1 MIRIRR
7 PSLVGWRTSHRRRH
21 DGATESTQRA
31 VATRP
36 VADRSAKGAAALGEA
51 YWRAVAQTTGGFV
64 GRRESEAG
72 SELRLGRRG
81 WGPVLL
87 RFGPPRYDVT
97 ATGISAAYP
106 ITGGLLARR
115 PSGSLTL
122 SMEARDGEV
131 ELRSAIA
138 GYFPTLAARPGA
150 PAWTGE
156 VYNQVQA
163 RLHARVSRSYFSH
176 LSLRAPG

>member
-1 MIRIRR
+1 MIRSRR
-7 PSLVGWRTSHRRRH
+7 PKLVGWTTSHRRRD

-31 VATRP
+31 IVSGPA
-36 VADRSAKGAAALGEA
+36 ADRSPEGAAALGSA
-51 YWRAVAQTTGGFV
+51 YWRAVAQTTAGLV
-64 GRRESEAG
+64 GRRESDAG
-72 SELRLGRRG
+72 SELRLGRR
-81 WGPVLL
+81 GPVLL

-97 ATGISAAYP
+97 AAGVSAAYP

-122 SMEARDGEV
+122 SMEDRDGEV

-138 GYFPTLAARPGA
+138 GYYPTLAARPGA

-163 RLHARVSRSYFSH
+163 RLHARVSRSYFRH
-176 LSLRAPG
+176 VARGAPE

>member
-1 MIRIRR
+1 MIRTRL
-7 PSLVGWRTSHRRRH
+7 PNLVGWSTSHRRRD

-31 VATRP
+31 VVTSP
-36 VADRSAKGAAALGEA
+36 PADRSAEGAAALGAA
-51 YWRAVAQTTGGFV
+51 YWRAVARTTGGLV
-64 GRRESEAG
+64 GRYESRSG
-72 SELRLGRRG
+72 SELRLGRR
-81 WGPVLL
+81 GPVLL
-87 RFGPPRYDVT
+87 RFGPPRYDVS
-97 ATGISAAYP
+97 ATGASAAYP

-122 SMEARDGEV
+122 SMEDRGRDV

-138 GYFPTLAARPGA
+138 GYYPTLAARPGA

-163 RLHARVSRSYFSH
+163 RVHARVSRSYFRH
-176 LSLRAPG
+176 LALGVPG

>member
-1 MIRIRR
+1 MIRTRR
-7 PSLVGWRTSHRRRH
+7 PGLVGWSTSHRRRD

-31 VATRP
+31 VATGP
-36 VADRSAKGAAALGEA
+36 VAHRSADGAAALGA
-51 YWRAVAQTTGGFV
+51 AFWRAVAQTTGGLV
-64 GRRESEAG
+64 GRRESDAG
-72 SELRLGRRG
+72 SELRLGRTG
-81 WGPVLL
+81 LVLL

-106 ITGGLLARR
+106 ITGGVLARR

-138 GYFPTLAARPGA
+138 GYFP
-150 PAWTGE
+150 
-156 VYNQVQA
+156 
-163 RLHARVSRSYFSH
+163 SRSYFRH
-176 LSLRAPG
+176 LARRAPG

>member
-7 PSLVGWRTSHRRRH
+7 PNLVGWRTSHRRRD

-72 SELRLGRRG
+72 
-81 WGPVLL
+81 
-87 RFGPPRYDVT
+87 
-97 ATGISAAYP
+97 
-106 ITGGLLARR
+106 
-115 PSGSLTL
+115 
-122 SMEARDGEV
+122 DGEV

-163 RLHARVSRSYFSH
+163 RLHARVSRSYFRR
-176 LSLRAPG
+176 LARRAPG

>member
-1 MIRIRR
+1 MIRTRR
-7 PSLVGWRTSHRRRH
+7 PNLVGWSTSHRRRE

-31 VATRP
+31 VVTGPA
-36 VADRSAKGAAALGEA
+36 ADRSSAGAAQLGAA
-51 YWRAVAQTTGGFV
+51 YWRAVARTTGGLV
-64 GRRESEAG
+64 GRRESDAG
-72 SELRLGRRG
+72 SELRLGRS
-81 WGPVLL
+81 GPVLL

-97 ATGISAAYP
+97 AAGVSAAYP

-122 SMEARDGEV
+122 SLEACEGEV
-131 ELRSAIA
+131 ELRSTIV
-138 GYFPTLAARPGA
+138 GYYPTLAARPGA

-163 RLHARVSRSYFSH
+163 RLHARISRSYFGH
-176 LSLRAPG
+176 LARPAAP

>member
-1 MIRIRR
+1 MIRTRQ
-7 PSLVGWRTSHRRRH
+7 PDLVGWSTSHRRRD

-31 VATRP
+31 VVTDPA
-36 VADRSAKGAAALGEA
+36 ADRSAEGAAALGAA
-51 YWRAVAQTTGGFV
+51 YWRAVAQTTGGLV
-64 GRRESEAG
+64 GRSESEAG
-72 SELRLGRRG
+72 SELCLGG
-81 WGPVLL
+81 KGPVLL

-97 ATGISAAYP
+97 PTGVSAAYP

-138 GYFPTLAARPGA
+138 GYYPTLAARPGA

-156 VYNQVQA
+156 AYNQVQA
-163 RLHARVSRSYFSH
+163 RLHARVSRSYFRH
-176 LSLRAPG
+176 VARGAPI

>member
-1 MIRIRR
+1 MIRSRR
-7 PSLVGWRTSHRRRH
+7 PDLVGWTTSHRRRD

-31 VATRP
+31 IVTGP
-36 VADRSAKGAAALGEA
+36 VADRSPAGAAALGAA
-51 YWRAVAQTTGGFV
+51 YWRAVAQTTAGLV
-64 GRRESEAG
+64 GRRESDAG
-72 SELRLGRRG
+72 SELRLGRR
-81 WGPVLL
+81 GPVLL

-97 ATGISAAYP
+97 ATGASAAYP

-122 SMEARDGEV
+122 SMEDRDGEV

-138 GYFPTLAARPGA
+138 DYYPTLAARPGA

-163 RLHARVSRSYFSH
+163 RLHARVSRSYFRH
-176 LSLRAPG
+176 VARGAPI

>member
-1 MIRIRR
+1 MIRSRR
-7 PSLVGWRTSHRRRH
+7 PDLVGWTTWHRRRD

-31 VATRP
+31 IVTGPA
-36 VADRSAKGAAALGEA
+36 ADRSREGAAALGAA
-51 YWRAVAQTTGGFV
+51 YWRAGAQTTAGLV
-64 GRRESEAG
+64 GRRES
-72 SELRLGRRG
+72 LGRR
-81 WGPVLL
+81 GPVLL

-97 ATGISAAYP
+97 ATGASAAYP

-122 SMEARDGEV
+122 SMEDRDGEV

-138 GYFPTLAARPGA
+138 GYYPTLAARPGA

-163 RLHARVSRSYFSH
+163 RLHARVSRCYFRH
-176 LSLRAPG
+176 VARGVPV

>member
-1 MIRIRR
+1 MIRSRR
-7 PSLVGWRTSHRRRH
+7 PDLVGWTTSHRRRD

-31 VATRP
+31 IVTGP
-36 VADRSAKGAAALGEA
+36 VADRSPEGAAALGAA
-51 YWRAVAQTTGGFV
+51 YWRAVAQTTAGLIA
-64 GRRESEAG
+64 RRESDAG

-81 WGPVLL
+81 PALL
-87 RFGPPRYDVT
+87 RFGPARYDVT
-97 ATGISAAYP
+97 ATGVSAAYP

-122 SMEARDGEV
+122 SMEMEDRGGQV

-138 GYFPTLAARPGA
+138 GYYPTLAARPGA

-156 VYNQVQA
+156 AYNQVQA
-163 RLHARVSRSYFSH
+163 RLHARVSRSYFRH
-176 LSLRAPG
+176 VARGAPV

>member
-1 MIRIRR
+1 MIRTRR
-7 PSLVGWRTSHRRRH
+7 PNLVGWTTSHRRTD

-31 VATRP
+31 VVTGPA
-36 VADRSAKGAAALGEA
+36 ADRSREGAAALGAA
-51 YWRAVAQTTGGFV
+51 YWRAVAQTTARLI
-64 GRRESEAG
+64 GRHESEAG

-81 WGPVLL
+81 PVLL
-87 RFGPPRYDVT
+87 RFGPPRYDLT
-97 ATGISAAYP
+97 ETGISAAYP

-138 GYFPTLAARPGA
+138 GYYPTLAARPGA

-156 VYNQVQA
+156 LYNQVQA
-163 RLHARVSRSYFSH
+163 RLHARVSRRYFRH
-176 LSLRAPG
+176 LARGAPG

>member
-1 MIRIRR
+1 MIRSRR
-7 PSLVGWRTSHRRRH
+7 PDLVGWTTWHRRRD

-31 VATRP
+31 IVTGPA
-36 VADRSAKGAAALGEA
+36 ADRSSEGAAALGAA
-51 YWRAVAQTTGGFV
+51 YWRAVAQTTAGLV
-64 GRRESEAG
+64 GRRESDAG
-72 SELRLGRRG
+72 SELRLGRR
-81 WGPVLL
+81 GPVLL

-97 ATGISAAYP
+97 ATGASAAYP

-122 SMEARDGEV
+122 SMEDRDGEV

-138 GYFPTLAARPGA
+138 GYYPTLAARPGA

-163 RLHARVSRSYFSH
+163 RLHARVSRCYFRH
-176 LSLRAPG
+176 VARGVPV

>member
-1 MIRIRR
+1 MIRSRR
-7 PSLVGWRTSHRRRH
+7 PDLVGWTTSHRRRD

-31 VATRP
+31 IGSGPA
-36 VADRSAKGAAALGEA
+36 ADRSPVGAAALGAA
-51 YWRAVAQTTGGFV
+51 YWRAVAQTTAGLV
-64 GRRESEAG
+64 GRRESDAG
-72 SELRLGRRG
+72 SELRLGRR
-81 WGPVLL
+81 GPVLL

-97 ATGISAAYP
+97 ATGVSAAYP

-122 SMEARDGEV
+122 SMEDRDGEV
-131 ELRSAIA
+131 ELRSAIV
-138 GYFPTLAARPGA
+138 GYYPTLAARPGA

-163 RLHARVSRSYFSH
+163 RLHARVSRSYFRH
-176 LSLRAPG
+176 VARGAPV

>member
-1 MIRIRR
+1 MIRSRR
-7 PSLVGWRTSHRRRH
+7 PDLVGWSTSHRRRD

-31 VATRP
+31 IVAGP
-36 VADRSAKGAAALGEA
+36 AADPSAEGAAALGAA
-51 YWRAVAQTTGGFV
+51 YWRAVAQTTAGLV
-64 GRRESEAG
+64 GRRESDAG
-72 SELRLGRRG
+72 SELRLGRR
-81 WGPVLL
+81 GPVLL

-97 ATGISAAYP
+97 ATGVSAAYP

-122 SMEARDGEV
+122 SMEGRDGEV
-131 ELRSAIA
+131 EVRSAIA
-138 GYFPTLAARPGA
+138 GYYPTLAARPGA

-163 RLHARVSRSYFSH
+163 RLHGRVSRSYFRH
-176 LSLRAPG
+176 VARGAPV

>member
-1 MIRIRR
+1 MIGIGR
-7 PSLVGWRTSHRRRH
+7 PNLIGWSTSHRRRD

-31 VATRP
+31 VVTGPA
-36 VADRSAKGAAALGEA
+36 VDRSAEGAAALGAA
-51 YWRAVAQTTGGFV
+51 YWRAVARTTGGLV
-64 GRRESEAG
+64 GRRESDAG
-72 SELRLGRRG
+72 FELQLGRG
-81 WGPVLL
+81 GPALL
-87 RFGPPRYDVT
+87 RFGPPLYDVT
-97 ATGISAAYP
+97 ATGVSAAFP

-138 GYFPTLAARPGA
+138 GYYPTLAARPGA

-156 VYNQVQA
+156 IYNQIQA
-163 RLHARVSRSYFSH
+163 RLHARVSRSYFVQ
-176 LSLRAPG
+176 LARGVPG